1 LILGRPDLI
10 QITSLLTQYCFS
22 GCLWQPFSLPG
33 MDRKNRIPGGVH
45 ERLVDADALPRLTEA
60 PPVSAAYCL
69 EKTGRPTH
77 VEPGLYY
84 HFPFAS

>member
-1 LILGRPDLI
+1 
-10 QITSLLTQYCFS
+10 
-22 GCLWQPFSLPG
+22 